1 MKSRLIVCCLLL
13 IAGQALKAQL
23 NPDVINYINTYKS
36 VAMAEMVRTGVPASI
51 TLAQGIHESESG
63 KSNLVQRSNNHF
75 GIKCKTGWDGPR
87 VFHDDDERGECFR
100 SYTSAD
106 QSYRDHSDFLKTGQ
120 RYAFLFELD
129 PEDYK
134 SWAAGL
140 KKAGYA
146 TNIRYPQI
154 LVKIIEDYNLQQYS
168 LIALGKLS
176 PDKEILA
183 GIPGTQQPG
192 AGTVAGPAVPEPV
205 AAPEEE
211 ELPAI
216 DYPSGVFRINDT
228 RVVYAPA
235 GTAILSIAEE
245 QGVSLARLL
254 DFNDLYTGDILK
266 KGQLIYLQRKRKKG
280 NAPYHI
286 VQKSENLYSICQS
299 EGIRMESLLEYNLLR
314 EGMEPAVG
322 EKLQLQQKGEQAP
335 RLRTAALA
343 PASQESQQPL
353 VQVQQKQE
361 PATPSFI
368 KHTVQEKET
377 LYAIARRYGTTVDQ
391 LKTWNKLNTGL
402 LKKGQ
407 QLIIYNQ

>member
-1 MKSRLIVCCLLL
+1 MKSRLILCCVCLL
-13 IAGQALKAQL
+13 AGNLLVAQP
-23 NPDVINYINTYKS
+23 NPDVINYINTYKA

-75 GIKCKTGWDGPR
+75 GIKCKTGWEGPR
-87 VFHDDDERGECFR
+87 VFHDDDERDECFR

-106 QSYRDHSDFLKTGQ
+106 QSYKDHSDFLKNGQ

-134 SWAAGL
+134 AWAQGL

-154 LVKIIEDYNLQQYS
+154 LIKLIEDYNLQQYS
-168 LIALGKLS
+168 LIAMGKLS

-183 GIPGTQQPG
+183 GVPGTQQPVTG
-192 AGTVAGPAVPEPV
+192 NSTGPAASEPLAVPE
-205 AAPEEE
+205 ED
-211 ELPAI
+211 ELPVI
-216 DYPSGVFRINDT
+216 DYPTGVFRINDT

-235 GTAILSIAEE
+235 GTALLSIAEE
-245 QGVSLARLL
+245 YGVSLARLL

-266 KGQLIYLQRKRKKG
+266 KGQLVFLQRKRKKS
-280 NAPYHI
+280 NAPYHL
-286 VQKSENLYSICQS
+286 VQKGETLYSICQS
-299 EGIRMESLLEYNLLR
+299 EGIRMEALLEYNLLH
-314 EGMEPAVG
+314 EGQEPAVG
-322 EKLQLQQKGEQAP
+322 EKLFLQQK
-335 RLRTAALA
+335 AA
-343 PASQESQQPL
+343 QQPL
-353 VQVQQKQE
+353 LRGIALTQDVPVKPTGPEPPKQQE
-361 PATPSFI
+361 AATPAFTR
-368 KHTVQEKET
+368 HTVQEKET
-377 LYAIARRYGTTVDQ
+377 LYAIARRYGTTVEQ
-391 LKTWNKLNTGL
+391 LKSWNNLKTGL

>member
-1 MKSRLIVCCLLL
+1 MKSRLIVCCVFLFGWLGL
-13 IAGQALKAQL
+13 NAQQ
-23 NPDVINYINTYKS
+23 NPDVINYINTYKA

-106 QSYRDHSDFLKTGQ
+106 QSYRDHSDFLKNGQ
-120 RYAFLFELD
+120 RYAFLFALD

-134 SWAAGL
+134 AWANGL

-146 TNIRYPQI
+146 TNIRYSQI
-154 LVKIIEDYNLQQYS
+154 LIKLIEDYNLQQYS
-168 LIALGKLS
+168 LIAMGKLS
-176 PDKEILA
+176 PDKEMLA
-183 GIPGTQQPG
+183 GLPGTQQTGPG
-192 AGTVAGPAVPEPV
+192 TSTGPASPEPV
-205 AAPEEE
+205 AEPETA

-216 DYPSGVFRINDT
+216 DYPTGVFRINDT
-228 RVVYAPA
+228 RVVYAQA
-235 GTAILSIAEE
+235 GTALLSIAEE
-245 QGVSLARLL
+245 HGVSLARLL
-254 DFNDLYTGDILK
+254 DFNDLYTGDILR

-280 NAPYHI
+280 NAPFHI
-286 VQKSENLYSICQS
+286 VQKGEDLYSICQT

-314 EGMEPAVG
+314 EGQEPAAG
-322 EKLQLQQKGEQAP
+322 EKLSLQERAV
-335 RLRTAALA
+335 
-343 PASQESQQPL
+343 QQPAL
-353 VQVQQKQE
+353 RGSLPVPAVPTAKQLPEAQEKTE

-391 LKTWNKLNTGL
+391 LKNWNQLKTGL
-402 LKKGQ
+402 LHKGQ